1 MNIIMIIAFNASAAS
16 LSYISLHIHTY
27 IVFQNLEH
35 KCHFFVIID
44 PVYTVHRP
52 TTYITQTF
60 DSTHCSLPT
69 FFYKP

>member
-16 LSYISLHIHTY
+16 LSYISLHMHTY

-52 TTYITQTF
+52 TTYIM
-60 DSTHCSLPT
+60 
-69 FFYKP
+69 